1 MKKSSY
7 FQDPKWDGSGYDKEC
22 RSNRISQETDNEE
35 CCLLKGSN
43 EIRSFE
49 QLIWRPSIDIRCNQH
64 FDFIS
69 AETTL

>member
-49 QLIWRPSIDIRCNQH
+49 QLI
-64 FDFIS
+64 
-69 AETTL
+69 